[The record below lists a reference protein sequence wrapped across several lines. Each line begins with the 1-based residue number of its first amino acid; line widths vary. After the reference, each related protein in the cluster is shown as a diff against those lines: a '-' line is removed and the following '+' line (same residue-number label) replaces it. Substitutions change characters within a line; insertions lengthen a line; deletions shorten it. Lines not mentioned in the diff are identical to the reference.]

1 MTTEQAISVICQAL
15 HPNRPADGD
24 DGLQS
29 MEQAVV
35 AMYLRSYIN
44 FSEKPEVGPT
54 SKTAWDRDEANLFR
68 HALAH
73 ILREVR
79 REAQR

>member
-1 MTTEQAISVICQAL
+1 MTTEQAIQTICTSM
-15 HPNRPADGD
+15 HPNRPEGD

-54 SKTAWDRDEANLFR
+54 SKTAWDRDEANQFR

-79 REAQR
+79 SEAQR